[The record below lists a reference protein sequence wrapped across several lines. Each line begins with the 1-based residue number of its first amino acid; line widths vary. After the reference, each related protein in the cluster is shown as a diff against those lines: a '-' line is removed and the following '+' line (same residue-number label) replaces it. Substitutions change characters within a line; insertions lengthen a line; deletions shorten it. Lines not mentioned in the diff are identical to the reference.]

1 MCPDCLLS
9 FPRSLGLNLTDSE
22 LQDIID
28 EEDSDGNGS
37 IDFAEFLTMMTR
49 KDTDTRL
56 HKTIKILYSTKEV
69 FKFFDKD
76 GNGFIDVDELGLA
89 MTILGKKLTEEEV
102 DEMIKE
108 ADRDG
113 DGQVNYEGSLISVNI
128 QGVPKKRIIVQSS
141 LLLCHGV
148 IVFQWRIQVYEF

>member
-1 MCPDCLLS
+1 MSEYLDCLLS
-9 FPRSLGLNLTDSE
+9 FPRSLGINLTDSE

-113 DGQVNYEGSLISVNI
+113 DGQVNYEGSLISFYISMLGSFSVLEFVTI
-128 QGVPKKRIIVQSS
+128 TKKI
-141 LLLCHGV
+141 
-148 IVFQWRIQVYEF
+148 EDENDDDDDDN

>member
-1 MCPDCLLS
+1 MMKEIEFDCGEDDDDDS
-9 FPRSLGLNLTDSE
+9 RLT
-22 LQDIID
+22 L
-28 EEDSDGNGS
+28 
-37 IDFAEFLTMMTR
+37 
-49 KDTDTRL
+49 
-56 HKTIKILYSTKEV
+56 

-76 GNGFIDVDELGLA
+76 GNGFISVDELGHA
-89 MTILGKKLTEEEV
+89 MTNLEKELTEEEV